1 MIACIRCFTK
11 EKFYFGPNW
20 KLEIAC
26 IRLQIKYVLYN
37 LTLHLSST
45 KLPKLL
51 QSTTHI
57 ECVLNSGKLHPEV
70 LLRRVKVIL
79 RSPDWTCSVKGNDN
93 GKWQYCGSCS
103 KRWPSYKDPKF
114 LPPPEPE
121 KKETSSQ
128 SHEAMNYYCWLLYPL
143 DPQNSWD

>member
-79 RSPDWTCSVKGNDN
+79 RSPD
-93 GKWQYCGSCS
+93 
-103 KRWPSYKDPKF
+103 
-114 LPPPEPE
+114 
-121 KKETSSQ
+121 
-128 SHEAMNYYCWLLYPL
+128 
-143 DPQNSWD
+143 